1 MNPSTAWGRRPAARA
16 ARVSAAVLSLT
27 CLGALADTDTAN
39 LTVTATVAN
48 QCAIGDAT
56 LAMGSITLINNNGTT
71 AAPSGSGIASVPWA
85 CTNGTS
91 ATVGFGYGQNSTG
104 TDRRLRS
111 VTAGA
116 SNQFLE
122 YTLRTTNSSGT
133 LIGGSAMA
141 LSGADGTDKTLTIW
155 GGPVDTAANRA
166 VKPASDYT
174 DSVVMTI
181 TFTP

>member
-1 MNPSTAWGRRPAARA
+1 MNSLKLTNFRPTGLL
-16 ARVSAAVLSLT
+16 AAVL
-27 CLGALADTDTAN
+27 ALSHAAWADTDTAN
-39 LTVTATVAN
+39 LTVTANVAN

-56 LAMGSITLINNNGTT
+56 LAMGTISLVNINGTMG
-71 AAPSGSGIASVPWA
+71 APSGGGTANVPWA

-111 VTAGA
+111 VTAGS
-116 SNQFLE
+116 SNQYLE
-122 YTLRTTNSSGT
+122 YVLRTTNSSGT
-133 LIGGSAMA
+133 VISGSAFA
-141 LSGADGTDKTLTIW
+141 LSGADGTDKVLTIW
-155 GGPVDTAANRA
+155 GGPVDTPANRA

>member
-1 MNPSTAWGRRPAARA
+1 MKPSYERTTGRAHLL
-16 ARVSAAVLSLT
+16 AVALGLQSL
-27 CLGALADTDTAN
+27 GVLADTDTAN
-39 LTVTATVAN
+39 LSITATVAH

-56 LAMGSITLINNNGTT
+56 LALGTISMVNTNGTMG
-71 AAPSGSGIASVPWA
+71 APAGGGTTNVPWA

-91 ATVGFGYGQNSTG
+91 ATIGFGYGQNSTG

-116 SNQFLE
+116 SNQYLE
-122 YTLRTTNSSGT
+122 YVLRTTNSSGT
-133 LIGGSAMA
+133 LIGGSALA
-141 LSGADGTDKTLTIW
+141 LSGADGTDKVLTIW
-155 GGPVDTAANRA
+155 GGPVDSGANRA
-166 VKPASDYT
+166 VKPAADYA